1 MTILN
6 KTKRNLTKLNKSHR
20 NHSIFVLYLLSKWRE
35 TLQMDGK
42 AYTPDEVAQLFQI
55 SKHTVYELIKRGE
68 LQAFKIGNKM
78 RIEQEEIERY
88 KESTKAPVKKIQV
101 AQVDISGS
109 IPIRLSGSHDFLVEH
124 FVKQTSKDLHLQI
137 QPTYIG
143 SLEGLMM
150 LYRGQSDIAAIHLL
164 DPASQEYNLPF
175 IHQLFIYESISVVR
189 FVSREQG
196 FIVAKGNPK
205 GITNFH
211 DLTRKDVQFVNRQKG
226 AGTRFLFDS
235 MLSKNGI
242 DPTKINGYTNEEW
255 NHLSTASYISRGIA
269 DVVFGIQSAASHLDL
284 DFIPIAKEQFDLVFR
299 FTNENK
305 QNLTTLITYLQSPEF
320 KNSVTD
326 LHGYDIQNLGKIIYQ
341 TSKTEET
348 SC

>member
-1 MTILN
+1 
-6 KTKRNLTKLNKSHR
+6 
-20 NHSIFVLYLLSKWRE
+20 
-35 TLQMDGK
+35 MDGK

-68 LQAFKIGNKM
+68 LQAFKVGNKM
-78 RIEQEEIERY
+78 RIEHTEIERY
-88 KESTKAPVKKIQV
+88 KESTKAPAKKVQV
-101 AQVDISGS
+101 EQFDTNASL
-109 IPIRLSGSHDFLVEH
+109 PIRLSGSHDFLVEH
-124 FVKQTSKDLHLQI
+124 FVKQTSKDLQLQI

-150 LYRGQSDIAAIHLL
+150 MYRGQSDIAAIHLL

-175 IHQLFIYESISVVR
+175 IHQLFVYESISVVR

-205 GITNFH
+205 GIYDFN
-211 DLTRKDVQFVNRQKG
+211 DLIGKNVQFVNRQKG

-242 DPTKINGYTNEEW
+242 SPSEINGYSTEEW

-269 DVVFGIQSAASHLDL
+269 DVAFGIQSAASHLGL
-284 DFIPIAKEQFDLVFR
+284 DFIPVAKEQFDLVFR
-299 FTNENK
+299 FTNDNK
-305 QNLTTLITYLQSPEF
+305 QKLTDLIDYLQSPGF
-320 KNSVTD
+320 KSSLTD
-326 LHGYDIQNLGKIIYQ
+326 LEGYDIQDLGTVIYQ
-341 TSKTEET
+341 TSKLEET
-348 SC
+348 RC

>member
-1 MTILN
+1 M
-6 KTKRNLTKLNKSHR
+6 KM
-20 NHSIFVLYLLSKWRE
+20 E
-35 TLQMDGK
+35 GK

-68 LQAFKIGNKM
+68 LQAFKVGNKM
-78 RIEQEEIERY
+78 RIEHSEIERY
-88 KESTKAPVKKIQV
+88 KESTKAPAKK
-101 AQVDISGS
+101 AQMEHPDIHAS

-124 FVKQTSKDLHLQI
+124 FVKQTSKDLQIQI

-175 IHQLFIYESISVVR
+175 IHQLFVYESIAVVR

-196 FIVAKGNPK
+196 FIVAKENPK
-205 GITNFH
+205 RITDFI

-226 AGTRFLFDS
+226 AGTRFLLDS
-235 MLSKNGI
+235 LLSKNGI
-242 DPTKINGYTNEEW
+242 DPAKINGYGNEEW
-255 NHLSTASYISRGIA
+255 NHLSTASYISRGMA
-269 DVVFGIQSAASHLDL
+269 DVTFGIQSAASHLGL
-284 DFIPIAKEQFDLVFR
+284 DFIPVAKEQFDLVFR
-299 FTNENK
+299 YTNENK
-305 QNLTTLITYLQSPEF
+305 EELSSLIHYLQSSEF
-320 KNSVTD
+320 KSSLTD
-326 LHGYDIQNLGKIIYQ
+326 LEGYGIEEIGTLIYQ
-341 TSKTEET
+341 TSKVEET

>member
-1 MTILN
+1 
-6 KTKRNLTKLNKSHR
+6 
-20 NHSIFVLYLLSKWRE
+20 
-35 TLQMDGK
+35 MDGK

-68 LQAFKIGNKM
+68 LQAFKVGNKM
-78 RIEQEEIERY
+78 RIEHSEIERY
-88 KESTKAPVKKIQV
+88 KESTKAPARKIQ
-101 AQVDISGS
+101 AEQPDIHTSL
-109 IPIRLSGSHDFLVEH
+109 PIRLSGSHDFLVEH
-124 FVKQTSKDLHLQI
+124 FVKQTSKDLQLQI

-175 IHQLFIYESISVVR
+175 IHQLFVYESISVVR

-205 GITNFH
+205 NISDFH

-226 AGTRFLFDS
+226 AGTRFLLDS
-235 MLSKNGI
+235 ILSSNGI
-242 DPTKINGYTNEEW
+242 DPAKINGYSNEEW
-255 NHLSTASYISRGIA
+255 NHLSTASHISRGMA
-269 DVVFGIQSAASHLDL
+269 DVAFGIQSAASHLGL
-284 DFIPIAKEQFDLVFR
+284 DFIPVSKEQFDLVFR

-305 QNLTTLITYLQSPEF
+305 QNLTNLINYLNSSEF
-320 KNSVTD
+320 QHSLTD
-326 LHGYDIQNLGKIIYQ
+326 LDGYDIGDLGTVIYQ
-341 TSKTEET
+341 TSNMEET
-348 SC
+348 TC